1 MPVEQPV
8 MRMALDAE
16 VLTCLCYPRPMAQQ
30 HLDPL
35 SAQDARLLSREDACV
50 HMLIGSVATFE
61 GPAPEIGALREH
73 VRNRL
78 SVVPRYRQRP
88 AFPPAGL
95 GTARWV
101 DDPTFNLDYHIRH
114 AALPA
119 PGDIGKLHRMV
130 ARLFSQSLD
139 RTKPLWEL
147 YVVEGLRAEGGD
159 RDRWALI
166 SKTHLALVDGTDGI
180 DLLTVMFD
188 LDAESGAPRRTPQHD
203 SWQPRPLPTTA
214 QLAAAAL
221 EDRAREAAELP
232 KQTLE
237 VISDPSRLAGGLLQA
252 AGSLL
257 SSVTP
262 KPTAPLDQPIGPH
275 RRYVTI
281 PARLSEFRAIKDA
294 LDATVNDVVLAT
306 VAGGLRHWLHQR
318 GSRTAGV
325 ELYAAVPVSIR
336 VGSEHEGFASRL
348 HQVVAPLPVDLGDAA
363 ARVRLIRD
371 AMRGVKR
378 SAGALDADLIAGMA
392 DFAPPTILA
401 QASRLGAPPDSYSLA
416 ITNIPGPQT
425 ARYVLGRRLEGIAPV
440 GFLDEG
446 RPLTVAVNSYAGSV
460 HFGLLAD
467 YDALPDITEIAVGI
481 EASLEELLQQVGA
494 VETKD
499 SPRSH
504 RVQAA
509 GDGAVRA

>member
-1 MPVEQPV
+1 MLP
-8 MRMALDAE
+8 AL
-16 VLTCLCYPRPMAQQ
+16 MAQE

-35 SAQDARLLSREDACV
+35 TAQDARLLSREDACI
-50 HMLIGSVATFE
+50 HMLIGTVATFE
-61 GPAPEIGALREH
+61 GPPPAIGALREH
-73 VRNRL
+73 IRSRL
-78 SVVPRYRQRP
+78 RVVPRYRQRP

-95 GTARWV
+95 GPARWV
-101 DDPTFNLDYHIRH
+101 DDPNFNLDYHVRH

-119 PGDIGKLHRMV
+119 PGDDAKLQRMV

-147 YVVEGLRAEGGD
+147 YVVEGLRAEDDD

-166 SKTHLALVDGTDGI
+166 SKTHLALVDGADGI

-188 LDAESGAPRRTPQHD
+188 LDAEAGDGRELVPVHD
-203 SWQPRPLPTTA
+203 GWQPRPLPTSA
-214 QLAAAAL
+214 QLAATAL
-221 EDRAREAAELP
+221 EDRAREAADLP
-232 KQTLE
+232 RQTLTSL
-237 VISDPSRLAGGLLQA
+237 SDPARVAGGLLQA

-262 KPTAPLDQPIGPH
+262 TTPTPLDQPVGPH
-275 RRYVTI
+275 RRFVTI
-281 PARLSEFRAIKDA
+281 PARLSEFRVIKDA
-294 LDATVNDVVLAT
+294 LDATVNDVVLGT

-318 GSRTAGV
+318 GARTAGV
-325 ELYAAVPVSIR
+325 EMSAAVPVSIR

-348 HQVVAPLPVDLGDAA
+348 TQVVAPLPVDLGDAA

-416 ITNIPGPQT
+416 ITNIPGPQS
-425 ARYVLGRRLEGIAPV
+425 ARFVLGRRLQTIAPV
-440 GFLDEG
+440 GFLDEDK
-446 RPLTVAVNSYAGSV
+446 PLTIAVMSYAGSV

-467 YDALPDITEIAVGI
+467 YDVLPDVTEIAVGI

-494 VETKD
+494 VDDDLEP
-499 SPRSH
+499 PRPARRS
-504 RVQAA
+504 RS
-509 GDGAVRA
+509 DGRPVRA

>member
-1 MPVEQPV
+1 
-8 MRMALDAE
+8 
-16 VLTCLCYPRPMAQQ
+16 MAQQ

-35 SAQDARLLSREDACV
+35 SAQDARLLAREDACV

-61 GPAPEIGALREH
+61 GPAPEIGALREQI
-73 VRNRL
+73 RNRL

-101 DDPTFNLDYHIRH
+101 DDPTFNLDYHVRH

-119 PGDIGKLHRMV
+119 PGDSGKLQRMV

-147 YVVEGLRAEGGD
+147 YVVEGLHSEAGDD

-180 DLLTVMFD
+180 DLLTVLFD
-188 LDAESGAPRRTPQHD
+188 LDAEQASPRRVPQHD
-203 SWQPRPLPTTA
+203 GWQPRPLPTTA

-232 KQTLE
+232 RQTLTA
-237 VISDPSRLAGGLLQA
+237 ISDPARLAEGVLQA

-262 KPTAPLDQPIGPH
+262 TPAVPLTQPIGPH

-294 LDATVNDVVLAT
+294 LDATVNDVVLAS

-325 ELYAAVPVSIR
+325 ELHAAVPVSIR

-348 HQVVAPLPVDLGDAA
+348 AQVVAPLPVDLGDAA

-371 AMRGVKR
+371 AMRGLKR

-392 DFAPPTILA
+392 AFAPPTILA
-401 QASRLGAPPDSYSLA
+401 QASRLGAPPDSYNLA

-425 ARYVLGRRLEGIAPV
+425 ARYVLGRRLETISPV
-440 GFLDEG
+440 GFLDQG
-446 RPLTVAVNSYAGSV
+446 RPLTVAVNSYAGCV

-467 YDALPDITEIAVGI
+467 YDALPDVTEIAVGI

-494 VETKD
+494 VEPQDTARAKRLRAT
-499 SPRSH
+499 S
-504 RVQAA
+504 
-509 GDGAVRA
+509 DGAVRA

>member
-1 MPVEQPV
+1 MLP
-8 MRMALDAE
+8 AL
-16 VLTCLCYPRPMAQQ
+16 MAQE

-35 SAQDARLLSREDACV
+35 TAQDARLLAREDACV
-50 HMLIGSVATFE
+50 HMLIGTVATFE

-73 VRNRL
+73 IRQRL
-78 SVVPRYRQRP
+78 RVVPRYRQRP

-95 GTARWV
+95 GTPRWV
-101 DDPTFNLDYHIRH
+101 DDPNFNLDYHVRH

-119 PGDIGKLHRMV
+119 PGDGGKLQRMV

-147 YVVEGLRAEGGD
+147 YVVEGLRADDGG

-166 SKTHLALVDGTDGI
+166 SKTHLALVDGADGI

-188 LDAESGAPRRTPQHD
+188 LDAESGAPVRGRVPAHD
-203 SWQPRPLPTTA
+203 AWQPRPLPTTA

-232 KQTLE
+232 KQTLTAL
-237 VISDPSRLAGGLLQA
+237 SDPGRLATGVLQT

-257 SSVTP
+257 SSVR
-262 KPTAPLDQPIGPH
+262 PTTAAPLDEPIGPH
-275 RRYVTI
+275 RRFVTI
-281 PARLSEFRAIKDA
+281 PARLSEFRVIKDA

-318 GSRTAGV
+318 GARTAGV

-336 VGSEHEGFASRL
+336 VGTEHEGFASQL
-348 HQVVAPLPVDLGDAA
+348 TQVVAPLPVDLGDAA

-416 ITNIPGPQT
+416 ITNIPGPQS
-425 ARYVLGRRLEGIAPV
+425 ARFVLGRRLETIAPV

-446 RPLTVAVNSYAGSV
+446 RPLTVSVMSYAGSV

-494 VETKD
+494 VEPD
-499 SPRSH
+499 SKTPRARPSG
-504 RVQAA
+504 RP
-509 GDGAVRA
+509 VRA